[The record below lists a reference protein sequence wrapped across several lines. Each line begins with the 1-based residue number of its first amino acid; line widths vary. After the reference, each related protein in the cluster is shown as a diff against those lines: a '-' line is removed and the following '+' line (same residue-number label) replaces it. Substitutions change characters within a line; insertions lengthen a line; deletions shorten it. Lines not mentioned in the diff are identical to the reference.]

1 LGCAQCHD
9 HKYDPYTM
17 KDFYSM
23 QAFFADVDEARHL
36 HKGVDRLPTV
46 REPEMLVGR
55 PEDVQRADS
64 LEKQRKSLDRQIR
77 AAQSEKSNQPTK
89 RLEQQ
94 LQAVRGELEK
104 LNSRLRRTMIT
115 VS

>member
-1 LGCAQCHD
+1 IATGYNRMLQTSHEGGVQPKEYLAIYGADRVRNVSSVWMGATLGCAQCHD

-55 PEDVQRADS
+55 PEDVQ
-64 LEKQRKSLDRQIR
+64 
-77 AAQSEKSNQPTK
+77 
-89 RLEQQ
+89 
-94 LQAVRGELEK
+94 
-104 LNSRLRRTMIT
+104 
-115 VS
+115 